1 MIMADR
7 SFRTIGLVGVGLLCG
22 LVVVRTIAGPTNS
35 AVRETVLA
43 RIPATAGGGKPL
55 VSSDNRQVAFP
66 VMHRGK
72 WCVSL
77 NGVESELYT
86 SVSELTFSP
95 DGKRLAFAARRELS
109 RNLVVLDGKEGAE
122 YEYLPDSLTFSP
134 DSRRLAFLS
143 GNSKASFVLLDGKP
157 GPDFEMLCAGLDRRL
172 FFFSPDGQKLAYG
185 GKRKAPDGG
194 MTTEV
199 VIESKHREIIPAAD
213 NAIVDG
219 FSPDG
224 QHLAWSV
231 QRSNRWQVI
240 VDGKTGPL
248 FDQIGEGSFRFSSNS
263 QHTAYFANQGG
274 SWMGVLDGKTGP
286 PFDAIGD
293 DAPVLSTDGR
303 RWAYV
308 GVRGK
313 QRLVVMNGQEG
324 AAYDGVDAGSL
335 QFSPDGQHVAFGA
348 VRGLRHFVVRDG
360 KEQEAGDAGL
370 RMMFFSPDSRHLAY
384 AAAHNGRARVFVD
397 DKPGKDYDGLADKW
411 ACFSP
416 DSKHLA
422 YGAARDKMLV
432 LVLDDQEFGVYEG
445 NLGTLVFEGP
455 NILCGVV
462 TRLDEKFNFE
472 VVRLE
477 IQVTSK

>member
-1 MIMADR
+1 M
-7 SFRTIGLVGVGLLCG
+7 GLVGVGLLCR
-22 LVVVRTIAGPTNS
+22 LVAVRTIAGPTNS

-43 RIPATAGGGKPL
+43 KIPATAGGGKPL

-66 VMHRGK
+66 VMHRGR

-77 NGVESELYT
+77 NGVESELYAL
-86 SVSELTFSP
+86 VSELTFSP
-95 DGKRLAFAARRELS
+95 DCKRLAFAARKEFS
-109 RNLVVLDGKEGAE
+109 RSLVVLDGKEGAE
-122 YEYLPDSLTFSP
+122 YQYLPDSLTFSP

-143 GNSKASFVLLDGKP
+143 GNSKAGFVLLDGKP
-157 GPDFEMLCAGLDRRL
+157 GLDFEMFCAGVDRRQ

-185 GKRKAPDGG
+185 AKRKAADGG

-199 VIESKHREIIPAAD
+199 VIESQHREIIPAAD
-213 NAIVDG
+213 NAIIYG
-219 FSPDG
+219 FSPNS

-231 QRSNRWQVI
+231 QRSNQWQMI
-240 VDGKTGPL
+240 VDGKAGPL
-248 FDQIGEGSFRFSSNS
+248 FDEIGEGSFRFSSNS
-263 QHTAYFANQGG
+263 QHTAYFAKQGG
-274 SWMGVLDGKTGP
+274 SWMAVLDGKTGP
-286 PFDAIGD
+286 QFDAIGNY
-293 DAPVLSTDGR
+293 APALSPDGTP
-303 RWAYV
+303 WAYV
-308 GVRGK
+308 AVRGK
-313 QRLVVMNGQEG
+313 KRFVVMNGQEG
-324 AAYDGVDAGSL
+324 AAYDDVAGESV

-348 VRGLRHFVVRDG
+348 VRGLRYFVVRDG
-360 KEQEAGDAGL
+360 KEQEVGDRGL

-384 AAAHNGRARVFVD
+384 AAVRHGRTRVFVD
-397 DKPGKDYDGLADKW
+397 DKPGTEYDGLADNW

-445 NLGTLVFEGP
+445 NHGTLAFEGP
-455 NILCGVV
+455 NILSGVV
-462 TRLDEKFNFE
+462 TRLDEKFNLE